1 MKNHLYDAFKMH
13 CIMVRLSK
21 VNANRGIKLMNTEDF
36 LQIYDDKVKSIAKVD
51 ELIKQSNLLNK
62 KAEEIK
68 LYFDSALS
76 FGRSYERFWKYAES
90 MKTLSSKVKWLE
102 IIDLAATLYD
112 GYTKLPQAK
121 NYRNMDI
128 SYAEFLMKNGRYDLP
143 NEEEAIDIDDPEWET
158 VINNNV
164 SLGKKYILQKS
175 LKLDGYAR
183 IVQIKYRDNVRI
195 AHGQFD
201 AMLEKLKR
209 LSRPKFYRPGDIIY
223 IDREDVHVPTEALK
237 KYLREHADAEQ
248 MSLPIPAYA
257 HVGIYIG
264 KGEVIHFAGEKDVIG
279 KKTVHITTVENFIN
293 SHNTSKCER
302 DIYVMHFP
310 ENGKMPYKLYQDT
323 SNLDRH
329 PAHIEF
335 FKKNLFKNVKYYS
348 PEDTIARAKKIMASG
363 EYGHYHM
370 IEHNC
375 EHFAFYCKTGKKI
388 SPQVDNV
395 NELADIAM
403 TVLQY
408 AKKELVVS
416 LELCK
421 LLKKRYCSS
430 NDKNEFGEV

>member
-1 MKNHLYDAFKMH
+1 MEQKTSNL
-13 CIMVRLSK
+13 LTT
-21 VNANRGIKLMNTEDF
+21 LTEDF
-36 LQIYDDKVKSIAKVD
+36 LQIYDDKVKYLAKVD
-51 ELIKQSNLLNK
+51 ELIKKSSLLNK

-68 LYFDSALS
+68 QYFDSVIS
-76 FGRSYERFWKYAES
+76 FGKSYDQFCKYAES
-90 MKTLSSKVKWLE
+90 MKAVSSKVKWLE
-102 IIDLAATLYD
+102 IIDIASTLYD
-112 GYTKLPQAK
+112 AYTKLPQVQH
-121 NYRNMDI
+121 YRNMDI
-128 SYAEFLMKNGRYDLP
+128 SYVEFLMKNGRYDLP
-143 NEEEAIDIDDPEWET
+143 NEEEVVDIDDPNWET
-158 VINNNV
+158 CLNRDV
-164 SLGKKYILQKS
+164 SLGKKFILQKS
-175 LKLDGYAR
+175 LKLNGYAR
-183 IVQIKYRDNVRI
+183 IVQIKYNDNIRI

-209 LSRPKFYRPGDIIY
+209 LGRPKFYIPGDVIY

-237 KYLREHADAEQ
+237 KYLKEHKSAEQ
-248 MSLPIPAYA
+248 ISLPIPAYA

-264 KGEVIHFAGEKDVIG
+264 KGEVIHFADQKDVIG

-293 SHNTSKCER
+293 SHNTSKSER

-310 ENGKMPYKLYQDT
+310 DNGNMPYKLYQDT

-335 FKKNLFKNVKYYS
+335 FKKDLFKNVKYYS
-348 PEDTIARAKKIMASG
+348 PEETIARAKKIMQSG

-395 NELADIAM
+395 NELLDIAM
-403 TVLQY
+403 TVMQY
-408 AKKELVVS
+408 AQKELAVS

-421 LLKKRYCSS
+421 LVKKRYYG
-430 NDKNEFGEV
+430 NDGK

>member
-1 MKNHLYDAFKMH
+1 
-13 CIMVRLSK
+13 
-21 VNANRGIKLMNTEDF
+21 MNKEDF
-36 LQIYDDKVKSIAKVD
+36 LQIYDDKAKYLAKVE
-51 ELIKQSNLLNK
+51 ELIKKSNLINK

-68 LYFDSALS
+68 LYFDSVVS
-76 FGRSYERFWKYAES
+76 FGKRYEQFCKYAEN
-90 MKTLSSKVKWLE
+90 MKAVSSKVKWLE
-102 IIDLAATLYD
+102 LIDLASTLYD
-112 GYTKLPQAK
+112 AYTMLPQLK
-121 NYRNMDI
+121 RYRNMDI

-143 NEEEAIDIDDPEWET
+143 NEEEAVDVDDPEWET
-158 VINNNV
+158 YINNNV
-164 SLGKKYILQKS
+164 SLGKKYILQRS

-183 IVQIKYRDNVRI
+183 IVQIKYKDNVRI

-209 LSRPKFYRPGDIIY
+209 LGRPKFYRPGDVIY

-237 KYLREHADAEQ
+237 KYLKEHSGVEPI
-248 MSLPIPAYA
+248 SLPIPAYA

-279 KKTVHITTVENFIN
+279 KKTVHVTTVENFIN
-293 SHNTSKCER
+293 SHNTSKSER

-310 ENGKMPYKLYQDT
+310 DNGKMPYKLYQNT

-329 PAHIEF
+329 PAHVEF
-335 FKKNLFKNVKYYS
+335 FKKDLFKNVKYYS
-348 PEDTIARAKKIMASG
+348 SEDTIARAKKIMQSG

-395 NELADIAM
+395 NELLDIAM
-403 TVLQY
+403 TVMQY

-421 LLKKRYCSS
+421 LLKNRYYSS